1 MFLTNKTHLV
11 LISEQKKCTGSRVNG
26 LDGGTMTTL
35 NNTKKASLAEKKKK
49 KKKDNV
55 KDKLFSQ

>member
-11 LISEQKKCTGSRVNG
+11 LISEQKKCTGSRVNDVNG

-35 NNTKKASLAEKKKK
+35 NNTKSASLAAK
-49 KKKDNV
+49 
-55 KDKLFSQ
+55 

>member
-35 NNTKKASLAEKKKK
+35 NNTKSVPLAAK
-49 KKKDNV
+49 
-55 KDKLFSQ
+55 